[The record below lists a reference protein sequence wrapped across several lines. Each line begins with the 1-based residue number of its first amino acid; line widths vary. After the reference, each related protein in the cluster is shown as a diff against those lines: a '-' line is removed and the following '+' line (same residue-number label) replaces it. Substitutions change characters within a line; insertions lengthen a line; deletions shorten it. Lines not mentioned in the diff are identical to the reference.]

1 MSAAVMQRQAARDDK
16 PYSFF
21 AFSPERV
28 LGIKRAAEV
37 RSPAARRRHP
47 RLANRRDSPRH
58 IRLRDAKRARDS
70 RRRSPDA
77 SYVLR
82 SIRSPFERQKKA
94 ASSASRRPRGPRAR
108 RYAHTRP
115 LRIYDISARRRVA
128 TDSLLAAPPSLARRL
143 TTVSPP
149 SRVRFPQRPEEDDD
163 EEVRT
168 APPRLPFVVPALPL
182 ALPSPDVFRDAFPT
196 LTRRASSPDPRRS
209 NRRCVTPEIQDPH
222 LGDEEPRPLR
232 PAQRGASA
240 SRPVTPSNPR
250 ATASFAPIEIA
261 LAAVACLSPF
271 SSSHV
276 PAAKP
281 VAPLPPSQRAEASKK
296 ASIPAPRI
304 VPGDTGAENDA
315 PPRAVAFTP
324 RAQTRPGAARRHLS
338 QGDDVDDA
346 QGRARRG
353 VHRRVLLAPRIQI
366 ARRSR
371 TIELGTRGR
380 RA

>member
-21 AFSPERV
+21 TFSPERV

-128 TDSLLAAPPSLARRL
+128 TDSLLAAPPLPRAPTDDRL
-143 TTVSPP
+143 SSISRSVS
-149 SRVRFPQRPEEDDD
+149 
-163 EEVRT
+163 
-168 APPRLPFVVPALPL
+168 A
-182 ALPSPDVFRDAFPT
+182 
-196 LTRRASSPDPRRS
+196 
-209 NRRCVTPEIQDPH
+209 
-222 LGDEEPRPLR
+222 
-232 PAQRGASA
+232 A
-240 SRPVTPSNPR
+240 SR
-250 ATASFAPIEIA
+250 
-261 LAAVACLSPF
+261 
-271 SSSHV
+271 
-276 PAAKP
+276 
-281 VAPLPPSQRAEASKK
+281 
-296 ASIPAPRI
+296 
-304 VPGDTGAENDA
+304 
-315 PPRAVAFTP
+315 
-324 RAQTRPGAARRHLS
+324 
-338 QGDDVDDA
+338 
-346 QGRARRG
+346 RG
-353 VHRRVLLAPRIQI
+353 
-366 ARRSR
+366 
-371 TIELGTRGR
+371 
-380 RA
+380 

>member
-37 RSPAARRRHP
+37 RSPAARRRQP

-108 RYAHTRP
+108 RCAHTRP
-115 LRIYDISARRRVA
+115 LRIHDLASRRIPSSPR
-128 TDSLLAAPPSLARRL
+128 PPSLARRL

-182 ALPSPDVFRDAFPT
+182 ALPLPWMSSAT
-196 LTRRASSPDPRRS
+196 L
-209 NRRCVTPEIQDPH
+209 
-222 LGDEEPRPLR
+222 
-232 PAQRGASA
+232 
-240 SRPVTPSNPR
+240 SR
-250 ATASFAPIEIA
+250 
-261 LAAVACLSPF
+261 
-271 SSSHV
+271 H
-276 PAAKP
+276 
-281 VAPLPPSQRAEASKK
+281 
-296 ASIPAPRI
+296 
-304 VPGDTGAENDA
+304 
-315 PPRAVAFTP
+315 
-324 RAQTRPGAARRHLS
+324 
-338 QGDDVDDA
+338 
-346 QGRARRG
+346 
-353 VHRRVLLAPRIQI
+353 
-366 ARRSR
+366 
-371 TIELGTRGR
+371 
-380 RA
+380 